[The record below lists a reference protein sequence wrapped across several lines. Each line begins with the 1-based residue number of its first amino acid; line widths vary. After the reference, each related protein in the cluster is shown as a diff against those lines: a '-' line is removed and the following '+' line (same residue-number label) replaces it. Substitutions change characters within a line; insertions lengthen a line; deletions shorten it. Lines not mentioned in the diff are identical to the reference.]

1 MTTPQVNKLE
11 RFHTFILDEDI
22 LNPIQLQEIGTVGYR
37 EYIEQYIIR
46 LDHHD
51 HLRAEQGEYSIAA
64 TPGQIEIL
72 IEILEDMKTRMIESR
87 G

>member
-1 MTTPQVNKLE
+1 MSPE
-11 RFHTFILDEDI
+11 RIRRFTLDEDI
-22 LNPIQLQEIGTVGYR
+22 MDPIQLQEIGTIGYR
-37 EYIEQYIIR
+37 QYVEQYIIR

-72 IEILEDMKTRMIESR
+72 IEVLQDMKEKMIESR

>member
-1 MTTPQVNKLE
+1 MSPE
-11 RFHTFILDEDI
+11 RIRRFTLDEDI
-22 LNPIQLQEIGTVGYR
+22 MDPIQLQEIGTIGYR
-37 EYIEQYIIR
+37 QYVEQYIIR